1 MVKRLSTGPL
11 NMLFATANGDIGYA
25 PGVVFPDRKYKVTH
39 GSFPKQGWKQ
49 ENSWLGFVDADEL
62 PHLVNPASGF
72 IGSCNNRISS
82 ERVQHGLTHAHSASV
97 RARRLYEMIGDKI
110 EKGEKFSFKDHKQI

>member
-1 MVKRLSTGPL
+1 VHQQFKALLQLSDGHKLAAHFKRLGFGPV
-11 NMLFATANGDIGYA
+11 NFIFAAANGDIGYA

-82 ERVQHGLTHAHSASV
+82 ERV
-97 RARRLYEMIGDKI
+97 
-110 EKGEKFSFKDHKQI
+110 